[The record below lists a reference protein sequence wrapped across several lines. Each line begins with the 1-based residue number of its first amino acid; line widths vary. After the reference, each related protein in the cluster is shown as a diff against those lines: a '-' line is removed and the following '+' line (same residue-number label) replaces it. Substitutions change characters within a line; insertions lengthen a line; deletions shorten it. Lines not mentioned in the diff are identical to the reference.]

1 MCIRVGQ
8 ALTGQRGNI
17 TALGIDAVD
26 FKHHLNTERWWSRE
40 GWDADIS
47 SPLQIRWWGGSAI
60 VFCEGCGKGCPA
72 GKWDPIPECCYFIGI
87 ELTVRC
93 AGWGLRASRGEVTFG
108 WNACKCA

>member
-26 FKHHLNTERWWSRE
+26 FKHHLNTERWWPRE

-47 SPLQIRWWGGSAI
+47 SPLQIRWGGDQPLCS
-60 VFCEGCGKGCPA
+60 VRDVGKDSCREMGPNPRVLLFH
-72 GKWDPIPECCYFIGI
+72 WY
-87 ELTVRC
+87 
-93 AGWGLRASRGEVTFG
+93 
-108 WNACKCA
+108 